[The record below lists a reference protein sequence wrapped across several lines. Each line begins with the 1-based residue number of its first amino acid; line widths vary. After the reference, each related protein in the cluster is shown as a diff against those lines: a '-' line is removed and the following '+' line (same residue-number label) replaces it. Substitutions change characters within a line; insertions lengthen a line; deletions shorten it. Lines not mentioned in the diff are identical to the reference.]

1 MKKLISVLLVLC
13 MMFSLAACSDSNNA
27 ATENTDNIV
36 ITQPTLDPS
45 EDINVPAADP
55 GEQPEELPTP
65 EVDEEGETVGAETPE
80 EPEESTQ
87 PEENEPSA
95 DPNASTAGDMLF
107 SKFVEIAADSSLS
120 AQEIADKLMADEM
133 IPFGPMVM
141 PIEPGPQMGLGE
153 ASLGGFYEGVMF
165 GPMIGSIPFV
175 GYIFSLDDGVSVD
188 DFLNVIRDNYDLRWN
203 ICTEAEQM
211 VCGSYENKVFFVMC
225 PRSLAE

>member
-80 EPEESTQ
+80 DPEESTQ

-175 GYIFSLDDGVSVD
+175 GYVFVLDDGADVAS
-188 DFLNVIRDNYDLRWN
+188 FAQTLEDNANLRWN
-203 ICTEAEQM
+203 ICVTADEM
-211 VCGSYENKVFFVMC
+211 VVETYGNTVFFLMC
-225 PRSLAE
+225 PASLQG

>member
-13 MMFSLAACSDSNNA
+13 MMFSLTACSDSNNT

-120 AQEIADKLMADEM
+120 AQEIADKLNAEGFRVETDFRNEKLGYKLREAQTNKIPYMVVVGDKEAEDGTIALRKRMVGDQGTMTMDAFMEM
-133 IPFGPMVM
+133 IRT
-141 PIEPGPQMGLGE
+141 E
-153 ASLGGFYEGVMF
+153 
-165 GPMIGSIPFV
+165 
-175 GYIFSLDDGVSVD
+175 
-188 DFLNVIRDNYDLRWN
+188 RD
-203 ICTEAEQM
+203 T
-211 VCGSYENKVFFVMC
+211 
-225 PRSLAE
+225 RSC